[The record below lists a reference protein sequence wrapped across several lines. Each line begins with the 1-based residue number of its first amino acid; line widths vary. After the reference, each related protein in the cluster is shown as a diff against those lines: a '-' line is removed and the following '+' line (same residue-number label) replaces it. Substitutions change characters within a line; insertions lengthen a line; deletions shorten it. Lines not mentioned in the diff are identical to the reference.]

1 MWIRVLVGTA
11 LVFVLWSLLRYA
23 LGLRY
28 AKVVRET
35 SRREAEDHGRRV
47 VAEIPVADGV
57 LFFLEDHA
65 GFYWGGAAAA
75 KPEVLGARLLLNGA
89 VMAQAAR
96 PGQVLP
102 DPPMPE
108 EYEGRER
115 WDVVLYRGGGEGL
128 VVPCG
133 TVREGVSR
141 EIGTRI
147 YQAVR
152 AVLSEEEGP

>member
-1 MWIRVLVGTA
+1 MWIRVLVGIA
-11 LVFVLWSLLRYA
+11 LAFVLWSLLRYA
-23 LGLRY
+23 LSLRY
-28 AKVVRET
+28 AKVVREA
-35 SRREAEDHGRRV
+35 SRREAEAGGRKV
-47 VAEIPVADGV
+47 VAEIPVGDGV

-75 KPEVLGARLLLNGA
+75 KPEVEGVRLLLNGA

-96 PGQVLP
+96 PRSALP
-102 DPPMPE
+102 DPPLPE

-115 WDVVLYRGGGEGL
+115 WDVVLYRGRGEGL

-147 YQAVR
+147 FQAVR
-152 AVLSEEEGP
+152 AALSEEARP